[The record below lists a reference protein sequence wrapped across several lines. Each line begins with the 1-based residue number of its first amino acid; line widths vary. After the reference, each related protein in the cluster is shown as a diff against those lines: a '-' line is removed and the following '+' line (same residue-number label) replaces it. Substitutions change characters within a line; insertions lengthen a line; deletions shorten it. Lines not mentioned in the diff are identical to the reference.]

1 MDSEI
6 LMVIVLLATVVL
18 RFAMAAALAYLLV
31 PRGLTCPICTA
42 DLLPITHGS
51 WSRLFLPL
59 RHAWCLDCG
68 WEGLVRPPRSA
79 GGDQPRRPLV
89 EEVIPR
95 PVE

>member
-6 LMVIVLLATVVL
+6 LIVIVLLATVVL
-18 RFAMAAALAYLLV
+18 RFVMAAVLAYLLV
-31 PRGLTCPICTA
+31 PRGLACPICTA
-42 DLLPITHGS
+42 DLLPITHGR
-51 WSRLFLPL
+51 WNWLLPPL
-59 RHAWCLDCG
+59 RHAWCLECG
-68 WEGLVRPPRSA
+68 WEGLVRRSP

>member
-6 LMVIVLLATVVL
+6 LIVIVLLATVVL
-18 RFAMAAALAYLLV
+18 RVAMVLGLAYLLV
-31 PRGLTCPICTA
+31 PRGLACPICNA
-42 DLLPITHGS
+42 DLLPITHGR
-51 WSRLFLPL
+51 WNRLFRPL
-59 RHAWCLDCG
+59 RHAWCLECG
-68 WEGLVRPPRSA
+68 WEGVVRRSP

>member
-6 LMVIVLLATVVL
+6 LIVIVLLATVVL

-31 PRGLTCPICTA
+31 PRGLACPICTA
-42 DLLPITHGS
+42 DLLPITHGR
-51 WSRLFLPL
+51 WSRIFPLL
-59 RHAWCLDCG
+59 RHAWCLECG
-68 WEGLVRPPRSA
+68 WEGLVRRLP